1 MVKFWDIFETLFLS
15 GLLWDYFEDEQLK
28 ISLQANFTIPNDH
41 FSYLDFQTSHEK
53 SIENFSFKIFI
64 IEVHEKKLAI
74 RECEGVFGAWEVS
87 GVKVRVKHNSESK
100 KIISK

>member
-1 MVKFWDIFETLFLS
+1 MRILRLPTTIFYIWIFKL
-15 GLLWDYFEDEQLK
+15 
-28 ISLQANFTIPNDH
+28 AM
-41 FSYLDFQTSHEK
+41 K
-53 SIENFSFKIFI
+53 SIKNFSIKIFI